1 MINKS
6 KDSDELKAHR
16 EMYVAQCNKFGGLN
30 LGVGVHYSAGWNDA
44 SEILDA
50 VAKLC
55 NEAELEVISIR
66 VENARLRAA
75 LSDLLEFA
83 IDSTCGKQHAVAGA
97 REALKGQP

>member
-1 MINKS
+1 MIKKS
-6 KDSDELKAHR
+6 KASDELKAHR

-55 NEAELEVISIR
+55 NEAETEVISTR
-66 VENARLRAA
+66 AERDRLRDA
-75 LSDLLEFA
+75 LVLAKIQGCKADRDSI
-83 IDSTCGKQHAVAGA
+83 ID
-97 REALKGQP
+97 EALKGQP